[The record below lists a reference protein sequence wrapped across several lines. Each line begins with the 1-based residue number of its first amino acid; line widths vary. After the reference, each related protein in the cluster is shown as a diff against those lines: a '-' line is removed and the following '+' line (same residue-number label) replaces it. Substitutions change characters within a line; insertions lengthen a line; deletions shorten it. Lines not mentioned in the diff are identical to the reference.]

1 MNNKTNIA
9 VQALNAI
16 RNSASTEY
24 RNYVPVAYPAEDSI
38 LKIGTIMRDY
48 PFLYNEYID
57 LIGRFV
63 RYEYSTRMMQ
73 NHLAFGKRGMLPYGK
88 TIGEIFIGLAEPFQ
102 FDPQTTNLWNVVPPD
117 IEAAFHVVNSDILYQ
132 VDISP
137 TAIDSAFLSWGEQYD
152 FIERIIRR
160 MYDSA
165 AYDDEQKMKYLIAI
179 NLLNGNIKTIGIQ
192 GTATKDA
199 SISSTKT
206 IKSTSNNFVFPKT
219 EYNRAGVLN
228 HCEKNEQYIIMTSDY
243 DAATDVDVL
252 AQAFNMG
259 KAEFEGHR
267 VLIDSF
273 GSLNQ
278 ERLAKIIVGYEKISD
293 DNIAA
298 LNNIGA
304 VLMSKDWFM
313 VYDSA
318 FDMDSQKISKRRS
331 YQYSLHNRQ
340 LLSSSPF
347 ENCAAFGTTAPS
359 IASVSVTPATATVS
373 KGETIQ
379 LNANVITAGFAPKTV
394 IWTSDDANTT
404 VDAAGF
410 VTTTSTSKAS
420 VKITAKST
428 FDSAKTATAT
438 LTIS

>member
-1 MNNKTNIA
+1 MNNKTNVA
-9 VQALNAI
+9 VQVLNAI
-16 RNSASTEY
+16 RNSASIEY
-24 RNYVPVAYPAEDSI
+24 RNYIPAAYAANDSI
-38 LKIGTIMRDY
+38 LKIGSIMRDY

-63 RYEYSTRMMQ
+63 RYEYSARMMQ

-88 TIGEIFIGLAEPFQ
+88 TIGEIFVGLAEPFQ
-102 FDPQTTNLWNVVPPD
+102 FDPKTNNLWNVVLPD
-117 IEAAFHVVNSDILYQ
+117 VEAAYHVVNSDIIYQ
-132 VDISP
+132 VDVSP
-137 TAIDSAFLSWGEQYD
+137 TAIDSAFLSWDEQYD

-192 GTATKDA
+192 GTATEEA
-199 SISSTKT
+199 SRSSTKT
-206 IKSTSNNFVFPKT
+206 IKGTSNNFVFPKT

-228 HCEKNEQYIIMTSDY
+228 HCEKDEQYIIMTADY
-243 DAATDVDVL
+243 DAATDIDVL

-278 ERLAKIIVGYEKISD
+278 ERLAKIIDGYETISD
-293 DNIAA
+293 ADITA

-304 VLMSKDWFM
+304 VLMSKGWFM

-331 YQYSLHNRQ
+331 YQYTLHNRQ
-340 LLSSSPF
+340 ILSSSPY
-347 ENCAAFGTTAPS
+347 ENCVAFGTTEPS
-359 IASVSVTPATATVS
+359 VTGISVTPNTATLS

-379 LNANVITAGFAPKTV
+379 LNANVGTAGFAPQTV
-394 IWTSDDANTT
+394 IWSSDDANTT
-404 VDAAGF
+404 VDGGGF
-410 VTTTSTSKAS
+410 VTTTSTSKGT
-420 VKITAKST
+420 VKITAKSA
-428 FDSAKTATAT
+428 FNSAKTATST

>member
-16 RNSASTEY
+16 RNSASIEY
-24 RNYVPVAYPAEDSI
+24 RNYIPVAYPAQDSI
-38 LKIGTIMRDY
+38 LNIGSTMRDY

-63 RYEYSTRMMQ
+63 RYEYSARMME

-88 TIGEIFIGLAEPFQ
+88 TVGEIFQGLAEPFQ
-102 FDPQTTNLWNVVPPD
+102 FDANTNNLWNVVPPD
-117 IEAAFHVVNSDILYQ
+117 IQTAYHVVNSDIIYQ

-137 TAIDSAFLSWGEQYD
+137 TALDSAFLSWDEQYD
-152 FIERIIRR
+152 FIERVIRR

-179 NLLNGNIKTIGIQ
+179 NLLSGNIKSIGIQ
-192 GTATKDA
+192 GTATEDA
-199 SISSTKT
+199 SRQSVKT
-206 IKSTSNNFVFPKT
+206 IKKISNNFVFPKT

-228 HCEKNEQYIIMTSDY
+228 HCAKDEQYIIMNADY

-252 AQAFNMG
+252 AQSFNMD

-278 ERLAKIIVGYEKISD
+278 ERLAKLVINYVEISA
-293 DNIAA
+293 NELAA
-298 LNNIGA
+298 LDTVGA
-304 VLMSKDWFM
+304 VLMSKDWFL

-340 LLSSSPF
+340 MLSTSPF
-347 ENCAAFGTTAPS
+347 QNCVAFSATTPS
-359 IASVSVTPATATVS
+359 IKSVSVTPSTATLN
-373 KGETIQ
+373 KGETLQIEV
-379 LNANVITAGFAPKTV
+379 NVITAGFAPQTV
-394 IWTSDDANTT
+394 TWESDDVNTT
-404 VDAAGF
+404 VTASGF
-410 VTTTSTSKAS
+410 VTTTNKSAPE
-420 VKITAKST
+420 VKIKAIST
-428 FDSAKTATAT
+428 FDGKKTATAT
-438 LTIS
+438 LSII

>member
-1 MNNKTNIA
+1 MTNKTNIA

-16 RNSASTEY
+16 RNSASIEY
-24 RNYVPVAYPAEDSI
+24 RNYIPVAYPAQDSI
-38 LKIGTIMRDY
+38 LKIGSTMRDY

-63 RYEYSTRMMQ
+63 RYEYSTRMME

-88 TIGEIFIGLAEPFQ
+88 TIGEIFQGLAEPFQ
-102 FDPQTTNLWNVVPPD
+102 FDAKTNNLWNVVLPD
-117 IEAAFHVVNSDILYQ
+117 IQTAYHVVNSDIIYQ
-132 VDISP
+132 VDVSP
-137 TAIDSAFLSWGEQYD
+137 TALDSAFLSWDEQYD

-179 NLLNGNIKTIGIQ
+179 NLLNGSIKTVGIQ
-192 GTATKDA
+192 GTATEEA
-199 SISSTKT
+199 SRQSVKT
-206 IKSTSNNFVFPKT
+206 IKGISNNFMFPKT

-228 HCEKNEQYIIMTSDY
+228 HCAKDEQYVIMASEY

-252 AQAFNMG
+252 AQSFNMD

-273 GSLNQ
+273 GSINQ
-278 ERLAKIIVGYEKISD
+278 ERLAKIIPDYVEIST
-293 DNIAA
+293 DNLTA

-304 VLMSKDWFM
+304 VLMAKDWFM

-331 YQYSLHNRQ
+331 YQYTLHSRQ
-340 LLSSSPF
+340 ILSTSPF
-347 ENCAAFGTTAPS
+347 QNCVAFGTTTPS
-359 IASVSVTPATATVS
+359 ITSISVTPTTATLK
-373 KGETIQ
+373 KGDTLQID
-379 LNANVITAGFAPKTV
+379 ANVVTEGFAPQTV
-394 IWTSDDANTT
+394 KWESDDVNTP
-404 VDAAGF
+404 VSASGL
-410 VTTTSTSKAS
+410 VTTTANSKAT
-420 VKITAKST
+420 VKIKATSTFNTAKS
-428 FDSAKTATAT
+428 ATTT

>member
-1 MNNKTNIA
+1 MTNKTNVA

-16 RNSASTEY
+16 RNSASIEY
-24 RNYVPVAYPAEDSI
+24 RNYVPVAYPAQDSI
-38 LKIGTIMRDY
+38 LKIGSTMRDY

-63 RYEYSTRMMQ
+63 RYEYSTRMME

-88 TIGEIFIGLAEPFQ
+88 TIGEIFQGLAEPFQ
-102 FDPQTTNLWNVVPPD
+102 FDAKTNNLWNVVLPD
-117 IEAAFHVVNSDILYQ
+117 IQTAYHVVNSDIIYQ
-132 VDISP
+132 VDVSP
-137 TAIDSAFLSWGEQYD
+137 TALDSAFLSWDEQYD

-179 NLLNGNIKTIGIQ
+179 NLLNGSIKTVGIQ
-192 GTATKDA
+192 GTATEEA
-199 SISSTKT
+199 SRQSVKT
-206 IKSTSNNFVFPKT
+206 IKGISNNFMFPKT

-228 HCEKNEQYIIMTSDY
+228 HCAKDEQYVIMTSEY

-252 AQAFNMG
+252 AQSFNMD

-273 GSLNQ
+273 GSINQ
-278 ERLAKIIVGYEKISD
+278 ERLAKIIPDYVEISA
-293 DNIAA
+293 DNLTA
-298 LNNIGA
+298 LNSIGA
-304 VLMSKDWFM
+304 VLMAKDWFM

-331 YQYSLHNRQ
+331 YQYTLHNRQ
-340 LLSSSPF
+340 ILSTSPF
-347 ENCAAFGTTAPS
+347 QNCVAFGTTTPS
-359 IASVSVTPATATVS
+359 ITSVSVTPTTATLK
-373 KGETIQ
+373 KGDTLQID
-379 LNANVITAGFAPKTV
+379 ANVVTAGFAPQTV
-394 IWTSDDANTT
+394 KWESDDVNTH
-404 VDAAGF
+404 VSASGF
-410 VTTTSTSKAS
+410 VTTTANSKAT
-420 VKITAKST
+420 VKIKATSTFNTAKS
-428 FDSAKTATAT
+428 ATTT